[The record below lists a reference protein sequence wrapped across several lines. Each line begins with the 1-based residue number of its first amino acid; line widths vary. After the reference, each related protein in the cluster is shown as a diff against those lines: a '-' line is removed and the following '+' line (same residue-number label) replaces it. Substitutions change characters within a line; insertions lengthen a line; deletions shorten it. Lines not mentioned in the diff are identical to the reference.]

1 MIRFSCPGCEKTL
14 NVPDEKAGKTG
25 KCPQCLTAFVI
36 PEAPAPAEASSEPVE
51 IAPCPKCKMALTVAG
66 DTLGAEVE
74 CPGCKTIFTA
84 AKKTEAP
91 PKPSSRVVTESSTT
105 RRKPAVD
112 EDDEDDRPSRRKRR
126 DPDEDEEEDRPSKRR
141 SSRRDDDEDE
151 GNRPSKRRTSRRD
164 EEDDEEDERP
174 RRKKKKFRKSGSNY
188 PGESKRVTA
197 AILAWLLGPLGVH
210 KFYLG
215 YSSAGTIMLLVGI
228 FTCFTI
234 TGVIALAEA
243 IIYITKSD
251 EEFYDT
257 YERGTKEWF

>member
-1 MIRFSCPGCEKTL
+1 MIRFSCPGCQKTL
-14 NVPDEKAGKTG
+14 SVPDEKAGKTG
-25 KCPQCLTAFVI
+25 KCPQCMTAFVI
-36 PEAPAPAEASSEPVE
+36 PDAPAAPDNSTVE
-51 IAPCPKCKMALTVAG
+51 IAPCPKCAMALTVTS

-84 AKKTEAP
+84 AKKTEAT

-105 RRKPAVD
+105 RKKAVVED
-112 EDDEDDRPSRRKRR
+112 EDEDERPSRRKRR
-126 DPDEDEEEDRPSKRR
+126 LAEEDEEDERPSKRR

-151 GNRPSKRRTSRRD
+151 DDRPSRRKPRD
-164 EEDDEEDERP
+164 EEDDEEDDRP
-174 RRKKKKFRKSGSNY
+174 RKKKKKFRKSGGNY

-197 AILAWLLGPLGVH
+197 AILAWLVGWLGIH

-215 YSSAGTIMLLVGI
+215 YSSAGTIMLLLGI
-228 FTCFTI
+228 FTCGLATSI
-234 TGVIALAEA
+234 IGVIEA
-243 IIYITKSD
+243 IIYITKTN